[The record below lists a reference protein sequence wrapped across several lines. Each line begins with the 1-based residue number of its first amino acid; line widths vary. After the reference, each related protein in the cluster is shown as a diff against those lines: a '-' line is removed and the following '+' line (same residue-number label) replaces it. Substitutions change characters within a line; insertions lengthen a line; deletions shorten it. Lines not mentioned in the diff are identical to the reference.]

1 MRRNGLTK
9 TSKPRQRCDA
19 PLATPTDLT
28 QPASKDIAGA
38 MNAVAPISRR
48 HFLASTAMA
57 TAAVWLMP
65 RRIFA
70 DGESPV
76 IVIRNAA
83 ATATINVTKLRGNV
97 SVLEGSGGNIA
108 VLTGRDGKLLVD
120 AGITASRP
128 RITEALEGLSS
139 DPVKHLINSH
149 WHFDHTDGN
158 EWLHSVGAEITA
170 HENTRKHLSVTT
182 RVEGWKFTFPPAPEG
197 ALPTKLFGKELK
209 LHLNGATLVLEHY
222 PPAHTDSD
230 IFIQFPEADIIHV
243 ADTFWNGHFPF
254 IDYSTGGSID
264 GMIRA
269 AEANVARVTEKTIVV
284 PGHGPIGNKSQL
296 IEFRDMLVSVRE
308 KVSALKKGG
317 RSLDE
322 VLAAKPTGDY
332 DAKWGGF
339 VIDGKNFAGLVYQGV

>member
-1 MRRNGLTK
+1 
-9 TSKPRQRCDA
+9 
-19 PLATPTDLT
+19 
-28 QPASKDIAGA
+28 
-38 MNAVAPISRR
+38 
-48 HFLASTAMA
+48 
-57 TAAVWLMP
+57 
-65 RRIFA
+65 
-70 DGESPV
+70 
-76 IVIRNAA
+76 
-83 ATATINVTKLRGNV
+83 
-97 SVLEGSGGNIA
+97 

-128 RITEALEGLSS
+128 RINEALTGISS
-139 DPVKHLINSH
+139 DPVKHLINTH

-182 RVEGWKFTFPPAPEG
+182 RVEGWSFTFPPAPKS
-197 ALPTKLFGKELK
+197 ALPTKVFEKDLK
-209 LHLNGATLVLEHY
+209 LDLNGTTLALDHY

-230 IFIQFPEADIIHV
+230 IFIEFTGADIIHV

-269 AEANVARVTEKTIVV
+269 AEANIARVSGKTIVI

-308 KVSALKKGG
+308 KVSALKKKG

-339 VIDGKNFAGLVYQGV
+339 VIDGKNFTGLVYQGV

>member
-1 MRRNGLTK
+1 
-9 TSKPRQRCDA
+9 
-19 PLATPTDLT
+19 
-28 QPASKDIAGA
+28 
-38 MNAVAPISRR
+38 MNKNQACEISRR
-48 HFLASTAMA
+48 HFLGSALLAG
-57 TAAVWLMP
+57 AVICFMP
-65 RRIFA
+65 RRLFGV
-70 DGESPV
+70 DGSPV
-76 IVIRNAA
+76 TIIRDAA
-83 ATATINVTKLRGNV
+83 ATAKISVTKLRGNV
-97 SVLEGSGGNIA
+97 SMLEGSGGNIA

-128 RITEALEGLSS
+128 RITEALASLSN

-158 EWLHSVGAEITA
+158 EWLHSIGAEITA

-182 RVEGWKFTFPPAPEG
+182 RVEDWNFTFPPAPSG
-197 ALPTKLFGKELK
+197 ALPTKLFDSEQT
-209 LHLNGATLVLEHY
+209 LHLNGSTIALKKY
-222 PPAHTDSD
+222 SPAHTDSD
-230 IFIQFPEADIIHV
+230 ISVEFTDADIVHV

-269 AEANVARVTEKTIVV
+269 AETNVAKVTDKTIVI

-308 KVSALKKGG
+308 KVADLKNQGK
-317 RSLDE
+317 SLDE
-322 VLAAKPTGDY
+322 VVAAKPTANY

-339 VIDGKNFAGLVYQGV
+339 VIDGNFFTKLVYADV